1 MGFELIIDRK
11 VKFCW
16 NNIIKFDNELTI
28 GNNETEYGLGLGN
41 NGTMKLNMYLWVI
54 SCLVNKH
61 LIFFSGDQRNL
72 QNKYF
77 VC

>member
-28 GNNETEYGLGLGN
+28 GNNETEYVPVGHF
-41 NGTMKLNMYLWVI
+41 M
-54 SCLVNKH
+54 
-61 LIFFSGDQRNL
+61 SGEQTFNFLFRGSTEPT
-72 QNKYF
+72 K
-77 VC
+77 